1 MVSNKRLG
9 ARRDE
14 FVSQSGGRP
23 LLSKPNSPGS
33 SRESKRRLPGC
44 LIRTFRYLTII
55 CTHWHGGYYYL
66 GREAASQEMV
76 SFPRTDGRG
85 KGCGSSVHDQ
95 QASGA
100 VGSRQQRLGRRVESH

>member
-66 GREAASQEMV
+66 GREAASQGMA

-85 KGCGSSVHDQ
+85 GTAVHR
-95 QASGA
+95 SMT
-100 VGSRQQRLGRRVESH
+100 SRRPGLLEVVSRD